1 MNEQN
6 KKIEEI
12 VTVVCVSLLLLTTMI
27 VFEKMINVPFENVT
41 GEVLTTVRII
51 ETRSAYCN
59 FTLEAGLNLV
69 SFFCIRNGAHRD
81 EVIEN
86 ITNLESIFEYQENA
100 QDRWKSYNPS
110 LPWFV
115 IQDLELMHRTEG
127 YWIRMRA
134 REDFLTEGGLRLI
147 NYVNLVPGWNL
158 AGYPTNKTKSVNESF
173 ASIEGNFTEVRA
185 YNASTQVFTNYI
197 PGVGGGL
204 TATTPNLGYWINV
217 SVIEV
222 WVVD

>member
-6 KKIEEI
+6 RKIEEI
-12 VTVVCVSLLLLTTMI
+12 VTLVSVSLLLLTTMV

-41 GEVLTTVRII
+41 GEVLTTVHII

-59 FTLEAGLNLV
+59 FTLEEGLNLV
-69 SFFCIRNGAHRD
+69 SFFCIRNGAHKD

-110 LPWFV
+110 LPGFV
-115 IQDLELMHRTEG
+115 IQDLELMYRTEG

-134 REDFLTEGGLRLI
+134 QEDFFTGGGLRLI
-147 NYVNLVPGWNL
+147 NYIDLTPGWNL
-158 AGYPTNKTKSVNESF
+158 VGYPTNKTKPVNESF

-197 PGVGGGL
+197 PSVGGGL
-204 TATTPNLGYWINV
+204 TKTDPDRGYWINV
-217 SVIEV
+217 SENEV
-222 WVVD
+222 WIVD

>member
-1 MNEQN
+1 MNKQN
-6 KKIEEI
+6 KQIEEI
-12 VTVVCVSLLLLTTMI
+12 VTVICVSLLLLTTMI
-27 VFEKMINVPFENVT
+27 VFEKMMNVPFENVT

-51 ETRSAYCN
+51 ETRVAYCN
-59 FTLEAGLNLV
+59 FTLEEGLNLV
-69 SFFCIRNGAHRD
+69 SFFCIRNGAHRT

-100 QDRWKSYNPS
+100 PDRWKSYNPA

-115 IQDLELMHRTEG
+115 VQDLEVMYRTEG

-134 REDFLTEGGLRLI
+134 QEDFLTGGGLRLI
-147 NYVNLVPGWNL
+147 NYINFVPGWNL
-158 AGYPTNKTKSVNESF
+158 AGYPTNKTKPVNESF

-185 YNASTQVFTNYI
+185 YNVSTQVFTNYI
-197 PGVGGGL
+197 PGIGGGL
-204 TATTPNLGYWINV
+204 TETNPNRGYWINV
-217 SVIEV
+217 SVNEV